1 MLLVIPPLP
10 PFDDVD
16 VVIVVVDVAQD
27 GKNDGSTV
35 VEAVVVTE
43 GVADADPATV
53 DDEEAA
59 AIDDVVEVDVAEVV
73 VVEEFSRSSCCT
85 CNISTYSSKLEAVDV
100 LGRFPKVKKR

>member
-43 GVADADPATV
+43 GAEDEDPATV
-53 DDEEAA
+53 
-59 AIDDVVEVDVAEVV
+59 DDVVEVDVAEAV
-73 VVEEFSRSSCCT
+73 VVEEFSRSNCCT
-85 CNISTYSSKLEAVDV
+85 CSISTYSSKLEAVDV
-100 LGRFPKVKKR
+100 LGRFPEVKKR